1 MEHQMNTVTLTG
13 QIKNI
18 QTKENGNWKIKT
30 ASFSQYAILDS
41 GKTGCVFTF
50 PIVFTQARLG
60 LADGLTPNENGVIEN
75 VKLTG
80 RLVTNFDRRKD
91 VENKDRRKP
100 WTQIEVQELVLSN

>member
-1 MEHQMNTVTLTG
+1 MNSITLTG
-13 QIKNI
+13 NIKNI
-18 QTKENGNWKIKT
+18 TTKENGDWKIKT

-50 PIVFTQARLG
+50 PIVFTQSRLG
-60 LADGLTPNENGVIEN
+60 LADGLTPNESGVIEN

-91 VENKDRRKP
+91 VANEDRRKP

>member
-1 MEHQMNTVTLTG
+1 MNTVSLTG

-18 QTKENGNWKIKT
+18 KTKESGTWKIKT

-50 PIVFTQARLG
+50 PIVFTQNRLG
-60 LADGLTPNENGVIEN
+60 LTDGLTPNESGVIEN

-91 VENKDRRKP
+91 VANEDRRKP
-100 WTQIEVQELVLSN
+100 WTQIEVMELAIN

>member
-1 MEHQMNTVTLTG
+1 MNTVSLTG

-50 PIVFTQARLG
+50 PIVFTQSRLG
-60 LADGLTPNENGVIEN
+60 LADGLTPNESGVIEN

-91 VENKDRRKP
+91 VANENRRKP
-100 WTQIEVQELVLSN
+100 WTQIEVMELAIN